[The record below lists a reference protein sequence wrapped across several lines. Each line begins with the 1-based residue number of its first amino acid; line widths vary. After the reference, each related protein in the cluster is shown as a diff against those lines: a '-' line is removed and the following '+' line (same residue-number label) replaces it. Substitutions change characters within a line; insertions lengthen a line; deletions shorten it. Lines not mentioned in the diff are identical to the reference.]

1 MADNTSRTFVIVGAS
16 VAGARAAETLRS
28 EGFDGRIVLVGEEAE
43 LPYERPPLSKG
54 VLLGNDEPS
63 AVYLHDQGWYDEQR
77 IDLRLGVRA
86 LSIDRGA
93 HEVELSDGSRLAYD
107 KLLLAT
113 GSSVRRPKIPGGD
126 LDGVLYLRTLA
137 DSNRLRESFAAGRRV
152 VVVGAGWIGLET
164 AAAARAAGAEVTV
177 VEPQPTPLFAALGR
191 EMGEVFADLHR
202 EHGVDLRLGQSVTAF
217 RGEGGGAGQAKVTG
231 VVLDDG
237 GELPADVVVVGV
249 GVSPNAELAEAAG
262 LDVSNGVVTD
272 VRLQTSDPD
281 IFAAGDIARWQ
292 SSAFG
297 RALRVEHWANAH
309 DGGPAA
315 ARSMLGSADAYD
327 AIPFFFSDQY
337 DLGMEYSGDVSDGYD
352 EVVVRGDA
360 KAREFVAFWL
370 RGGRVVAGMNVNVWD
385 VQDDIQAL
393 IRSGSTV
400 DRDRLADP
408 QTPLAD
414 LTT

>member
-1 MADNTSRTFVIVGAS
+1 MADNTSQTFVIVGAS
-16 VAGARAAETLRS
+16 VAGARAAEALRS

-63 AVYLHDQGWYDEQR
+63 AVYLHEQGWYDEQR
-77 IDLRLGVRA
+77 IELRLGARA
-86 LSIDRGA
+86 LLIDRDA
-93 HEVELSDGSRLAYD
+93 HEVELSDGSRLSYD

-137 DSNRLRESFAAGRRV
+137 DSNRLRAAFAADRRV

-164 AAAARAAGAEVTV
+164 AAAAHAAGAAVTV
-177 VEPQPTPLFAALGR
+177 IEPQPTPLFAALGR

-202 EHGVDLRLGQSVTAF
+202 ENGVDLRLGQSVTAF
-217 RGEGGGAGQAKVTG
+217 RGDGPGGATVTAVVTG
-231 VVLDDG
+231 DG
-237 GELPADVVVVGV
+237 EEVPADVVVVGV
-249 GVSPNAELAEAAG
+249 GVTPNTELAESAG
-262 LDVSNGVVTD
+262 LDVAHGVVTD
-272 VRLQTSDPD
+272 ARLQTSDPD
-281 IFAAGDIARWQ
+281 IFAAGDVVRWQ
-292 SSAFG
+292 SPVFG
-297 RALRVEHWANAH
+297 RTLRVEHWANAH

-315 ARSMLGSADAYD
+315 ARSMLGSDAVYD

-337 DLGMEYSGDVSDGYD
+337 DLGMEYAGDVGPDGYD

-360 KAREFVAFWL
+360 RAREFVAFWL

-393 IRSGSTV
+393 IRSGSVV
-400 DRDRLADP
+400 DRARLADP
-408 QTPLAD
+408 QVPLGD
-414 LTT
+414 LTS